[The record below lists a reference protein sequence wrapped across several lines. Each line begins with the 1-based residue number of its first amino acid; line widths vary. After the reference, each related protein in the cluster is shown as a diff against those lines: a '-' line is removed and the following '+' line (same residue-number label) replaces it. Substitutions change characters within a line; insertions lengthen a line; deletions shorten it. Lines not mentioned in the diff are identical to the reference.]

1 MVGSEGPAA
10 VAIDFPTALP
20 AVGREL
26 APRCELT
33 RVVVR
38 VLRRAPVSGKPPGSD
53 DMAKCFFAVDNTQQT
68 AIFVS
73 SFLEGY
79 GAARAVFWPLPR
91 ALVLQKEASP
101 SGLPERKARR
111 LPGAARSAISIIF
124 DYFHLTHKIVRHS
137 ATRNVRHSRQKN
149 TSSQCGK

>member
-1 MVGSEGPAA
+1 MVSSEGTAA

-33 RVVVR
+33 RVVVP
-38 VLRRAPVSGKPPGSD
+38 VLRRAPVSGKSPGSD

-73 SFLEGY
+73 SFLEG
-79 GAARAVFWPLPR
+79 F
-91 ALVLQKEASP
+91 
-101 SGLPERKARR
+101 
-111 LPGAARSAISIIF
+111 
-124 DYFHLTHKIVRHS
+124 
-137 ATRNVRHSRQKN
+137 
-149 TSSQCGK
+149 